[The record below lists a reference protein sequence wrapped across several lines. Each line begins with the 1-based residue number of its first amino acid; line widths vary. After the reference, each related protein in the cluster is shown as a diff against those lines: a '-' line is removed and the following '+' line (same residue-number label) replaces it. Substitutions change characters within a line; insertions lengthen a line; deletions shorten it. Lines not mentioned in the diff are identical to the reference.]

1 MFFRIT
7 QFISFFLSL
16 SHTQLHVLCVSIT
29 YAYSYTH
36 ISYKH
41 NICYF
46 SITMFS
52 LSQSYT

>member
-16 SHTQLHVLCVSIT
+16 THTYIHVLCVSIKYT
-29 YAYSYTH
+29 YSYTH
-36 ISYKH
+36 ICYKH
-41 NICYF
+41 NIFCF

-52 LSQSYT
+52 LSQSYS